1 MKRTNNS
8 EHRQVCGSPK
18 MPRYHSW
25 NVSCHGHFGKPSGG
39 IHSDGRNARRS
50 HAEGLPSR
58 DAGLPLSKHIQK
70 MPHSSSSI
78 GNSPKLDTTQP
89 LASRTFTQVNTTQQR
104 VCCRELSVRVIQHLS
119 VTNYTEQKKADAKP
133 CACPRVRIPLTSIHS
148 PRLRGQAR
156 EPRTGLHTC

>member
-1 MKRTNNS
+1 MATL
-8 EHRQVCGSPK
+8 ESPLAVTTAMDAMPGEA
-18 MPRYHSW
+18 MPR
-25 NVSCHGHFGKPSGG
+25 VFP
-39 IHSDGRNARRS
+39 
-50 HAEGLPSR
+50 AETQGCLYQNIYKRCLTAAAVLEIAPNWTQ
-58 DAGLPLSKHIQK
+58 P
-70 MPHSSSSI
+70 
-78 GNSPKLDTTQP
+78 QP

-148 PRLRGQAR
+148 PRFRGQAR